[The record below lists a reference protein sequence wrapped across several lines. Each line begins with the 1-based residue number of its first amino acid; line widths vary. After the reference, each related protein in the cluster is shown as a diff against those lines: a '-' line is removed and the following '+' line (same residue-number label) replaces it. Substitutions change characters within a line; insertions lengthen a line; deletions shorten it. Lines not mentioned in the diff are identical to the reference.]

1 VRNDGE
7 AGIGIS
13 RSALSTLASNIDVVH
28 SSDMSKYRD
37 VADDLRRLIADGQF
51 PVGSQLPGITA
62 LQRRYNASLGTVR
75 AAQEILRDEGLLRT
89 AQGEGS
95 FVLAVPD
102 PDPVDVLDKLRL
114 AQAAITAAIEALE
127 KAATPPRAEGG

>member
-1 VRNDGE
+1 MAR
-7 AGIGIS
+7 
-13 RSALSTLASNIDVVH
+13 
-28 SSDMSKYRD
+28 YRD
-37 VADDLRRLIADGQF
+37 IADDLRGQIAEGKL

-95 FVLAVPD
+95 FVLARPD
-102 PDPVDVLDKLRL
+102 SDPIDVLGKLRI
-114 AQAAITAAIEALE
+114 AQAAIAAAIEALD
-127 KAATPPRAEGG
+127 KAGTSSRAKEAHDDVANAGSTS